1 MSSIRHHSII
11 FEPVAVDAPWQAYR
25 CQLAFPLSPEDR
37 ERVTSFI
44 DVLTQAVG
52 RLNRLHP
59 SLWLDSAEIHRD
71 GGSRLLSSHIREW
84 SPEVGFAFDPSGPA
98 PRTLEFSD
106 LTEATYGTPPKIFDR
121 SALFIS
127 SLKATQSAYSL
138 LVGRGVAT
146 ILFFREDASSGT
158 GIKEAVKRFKENSRR
173 TLEPMMASAMFRH
186 HRFYLPLLSSNS
198 IAKATLQQLEDW
210 LGGTELLWREN
221 YEDGELLLLSVRDLA
236 PAFEAAGLSRLSVGE
251 GPAPW
256 SFTPQDEDGKSL

>member
-1 MSSIRHHSII
+1 MSSIRPHSMI

-25 CQLAFPLSPEDR
+25 CPLAFPLAPEDR
-37 ERVTSFI
+37 DRVTSFI
-44 DVLTQAVG
+44 DELTQAVG

-71 GGSRLLSSHIREW
+71 GGSRLLSSHVPEW

-98 PRTLEFSD
+98 PRTLEFTD
-106 LTEATYGTPPKIFDR
+106 FTETAYGTPPKVFDR

-158 GIKEAVKRFKENSRR
+158 GINEAVKRFKENSRR
-173 TLEPMMASAMFRH
+173 TLEPMMASSMFRH

-221 YEDGELLLLSVRDLA
+221 YEDGELFLLSARDMG
-236 PAFEAAGLSRLSVGE
+236 PAFEAVGMSRLSESE
-251 GPAPW
+251 GAVSW
-256 SFTPQDEDGKSL
+256 SYTPQDADGKNL